1 MSFHRKRVWSVA
13 DAKDAETLA
22 RDLRRTWVLCTGFR
36 LGGYLFLND
45 STSEDAIQ
53 EYAVVRE
60 RDLEQVEST
69 SAPAVIADAGV
80 TFGWC
85 SPENAL
91 KYVQEAVAGK
101 YDDCPIK
108 LGRIDRRRIETPEQ
122 HHCELC
128 A

>member
-1 MSFHRKRVWSVA
+1 MTFHHKRVWNVA
-13 DAKDAETLA
+13 DAQDAETLA
-22 RDLRRTWVLCTGFR
+22 RDLRRTRVLCTGFR

-60 RDLEQVEST
+60 RDLEQVES
-69 SAPAVIADAGV
+69 I

-91 KYVQEAVAGK
+91 QYVQEAVAGK

-108 LGRIDRRRIETPEQ
+108 LGHIDRRRIETPKQ